1 MFLPMI
7 VVVTAEDGTADVAHV
22 PEFGTSVVAACGH
35 VVLTIRIE
43 I

>member
-1 MFLPMI
+1 MYLPMI